1 MRHGVDLAIGF
12 GVSRSRRRKPDGMGG
27 HRRTGAT
34 RRTRVERSK
43 AKTAERYCAAPR
55 ASAHASQL
63 WRNRPRHRRRRRVAS
78 FVRYAVRSVRTSSA
92 PRTARAHHACGRS
105 IDRARARRADGL
117 MRRGAGRPPLLTNST
132 HTHTHTHPVAS
143 SQLTRPCPAA
153 VAAGR
158 AEKVV
163 EYVIDRLPNSDRIRV
178 SDRRRRSA
186 IIPMHAK
193 TCRSDIQTHI

>member
-1 MRHGVDLAIGF
+1 MDDGWCMAMRHGVDLAIGF

-132 HTHTHTHPVAS
+132 HTHTHTHTSRSLIAVNAPVS
-143 SQLTRPCPAA
+143 
-153 VAAGR
+153 
-158 AEKVV
+158 
-163 EYVIDRLPNSDRIRV
+163 
-178 SDRRRRSA
+178 RRRCGRSRRESSGVRDRSA
-186 IIPMHAK
+186 AEFW
-193 TCRSDIQTHI
+193 